1 MGDGETSKGFDFG
14 FYEGRKFGKEIDEMD
29 RKIKNKM
36 IEKKEENCLKVKKKS
51 RVKERETSEAEEGKI
66 LQLVLT

>member
-1 MGDGETSKGFDFG
+1 
-14 FYEGRKFGKEIDEMD
+14 MD

>member
-1 MGDGETSKGFDFG
+1 MGEGKTSKGFDFS

>member
-1 MGDGETSKGFDFG
+1 MGDGETSKVFDFS

-36 IEKKEENCLKVKKKS
+36 IEKKEENCLKVKKK
-51 RVKERETSEAEEGKI
+51 VG
-66 LQLVLT
+66 